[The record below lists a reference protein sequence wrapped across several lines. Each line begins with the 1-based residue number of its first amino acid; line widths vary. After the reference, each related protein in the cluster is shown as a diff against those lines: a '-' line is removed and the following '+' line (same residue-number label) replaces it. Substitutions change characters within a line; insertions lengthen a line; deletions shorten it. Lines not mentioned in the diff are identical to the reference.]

1 MNYKI
6 MKTFQ
11 SIYLNNLE
19 KVYSK
24 LNSTKLL
31 IPYQNF
37 LMNYFKLFSYKFTKF
52 KIKHLLKLVHN
63 LSQ

>member
-6 MKTFQ
+6 IKNFL
-11 SIYLNNLE
+11 SIYLNNFLR
-19 KVYSK
+19 VYSK

-31 IPYQNF
+31 ILNQNY
-37 LMNYFKLFSYKFTKF
+37 LMNYFKLFSSKSTKL
-52 KIKHLLKLVHN
+52 KVKHLPKLVHN